1 MHTKKNNLI
10 KPRHKNKQQPN
21 TKSENK
27 KWEENQSNRP
37 TQFPVLEF
45 PQLNSS
51 ITVWYIQENRR
62 HVEFHQTPGTFT
74 KKSNKSLRVKHKII
88 ETPNRKF

>member
-1 MHTKKNNLI
+1 MRG
-10 KPRHKNKQQPN
+10 KPVKQYPV
-21 TKSENK
+21 SEF
-27 KWEENQSNRP
+27 S
-37 TQFPVLEF
+37 
-45 PQLNSS
+45 QLNFK

-74 KKSNKSLRVKHKII
+74 KKSNKSLRVKNKII